1 MLQAK
6 GAGKGGTDRVEHPYQ
21 APGEDAAADGSLDV
35 QAMGPNTIAVLV
47 DENKASHTQATLL
60 LAKFEEMQR
69 ELNRGLAAFAELKAA
84 DKDL

>member
-1 MLQAK
+1 
-6 GAGKGGTDRVEHPYQ
+6 
-21 APGEDAAADGSLDV
+21 
-35 QAMGPNTIAVLV
+35 MGPNTIAVLV
-47 DENKASHTQATLL
+47 DENKASYTQATQL